1 MRRTPAGNP
10 GGGLARSGSVTPALP
25 MLRQPSRRALL
36 GAAAIGLAGCTRIEA
51 PAPFLQPPGVP
62 QDEVVVTRRDW
73 HTDICFPATA
83 LPAPL
88 DQAAER
94 FPGVAWF
101 AVGFGDRSWFMEG
114 ARGAFAALAALG
126 GGPAALLVT
135 GLSTRP
141 EVAFERYESVRLRI
155 TPDGLAAAKRF
166 IADQMESAEPL
177 ARGPYA
183 GSLFYATRLPY
194 AATYTCNTWTAD
206 ALRAGGLAIDP
217 TGIAFADQ
225 LMAAVRAERDRH
237 RPDRP
242 EA

>member
-10 GGGLARSGSVTPALP
+10 DGGLARSGSVTLP
-25 MLRQPSRRALL
+25 LPTPCQSTRRALI
-36 GAAAIGLAGCTRIEA
+36 GAALCLAGCSRIEA
-51 PAPFLQPPGVP
+51 PAPFVQPPGQP
-62 QDEVVVTRRDW
+62 PHEVVVTRRDW
-73 HTDICFPATA
+73 HTDICFPAIA
-83 LPAPL
+83 LPAPI
-88 DQAAER
+88 DQTAGR

-114 ARGAFAALAALG
+114 ARGPLAALAALG
-126 GGPAALLVT
+126 GGPAALLFT
-135 GLSTRP
+135 GLSAPP

-155 TPDGLAAAKRF
+155 TPGGLAAAKQF

-225 LMAAVRAERDRH
+225 LMAAVRA
-237 RPDRP
+237 
-242 EA
+242 AAAGA